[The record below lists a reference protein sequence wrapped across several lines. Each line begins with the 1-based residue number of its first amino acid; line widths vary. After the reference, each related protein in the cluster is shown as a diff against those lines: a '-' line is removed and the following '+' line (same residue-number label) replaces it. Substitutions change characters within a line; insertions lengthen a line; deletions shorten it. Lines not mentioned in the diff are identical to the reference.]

1 MATSDAVAV
10 RDAQG
15 VATFRDVV
23 ETGLSIVVGSTAC
36 RSRGQCTVRYR
47 KWCDESNADC
57 IVGYNPMVCDALLVV
72 IAMMV
77 MTVSAL
83 RLC

>member
-15 VATFRDVV
+15 VATCRDVV
-23 ETGLSIVVGSTAC
+23 ETGLYIVAGSTAR
-36 RSRGQCTVRYR
+36 RSRGQCIVRYR
-47 KWCDESNADC
+47 KWCDELNVDC
-57 IVGYNPMVCDALLVV
+57 IVGCNAMLCDALVFV